1 MVVSILRSC
10 CTMLHSFF
18 RSHQVLTLGNARLHI
33 GETKTQHP
41 QFETFLYSVCVCKQR
56 SQTNLYIQLIIDI
69 YIYVYYIHI
78 SISYYL
84 LVNYI

>member
-41 QFETFLYSVCVCKQR
+41 QFETFLYSVCVCVNKDHR
-56 SQTNLYIQLIIDI
+56 QT
-69 YIYVYYIHI
+69 YIY
-78 SISYYL
+78 
-84 LVNYI
+84 N